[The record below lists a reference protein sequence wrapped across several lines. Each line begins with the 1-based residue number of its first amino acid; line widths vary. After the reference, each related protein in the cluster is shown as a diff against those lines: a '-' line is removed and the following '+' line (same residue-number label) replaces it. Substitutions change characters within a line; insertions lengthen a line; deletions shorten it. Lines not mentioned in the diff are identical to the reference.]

1 MTGSL
6 RVGGDHWGSSQSGVA
21 GTATGHKRPLVLA
34 YQQQQ
39 LVAPQ
44 KIQMKFFWF
53 DGKMG
58 NLHKIWEN
66 K

>member
-1 MTGSL
+1 MIN
-6 RVGGDHWGSSQSGVA
+6 GVIRSEVT

-34 YQQQQ
+34 YQQQ
-39 LVAPQ
+39 LVPPR
-44 KIQMKFFWF
+44 KIELAFYWF
-53 DGKMG
+53 DGNMG